1 MGLRAPPEEQRRF
14 KSEHPLFYPFCK
26 VRVRVRVRVEEHP
39 NPGAPLFYPFCKV
52 ATWLAP

>member
-52 ATWLAP
+52 AT